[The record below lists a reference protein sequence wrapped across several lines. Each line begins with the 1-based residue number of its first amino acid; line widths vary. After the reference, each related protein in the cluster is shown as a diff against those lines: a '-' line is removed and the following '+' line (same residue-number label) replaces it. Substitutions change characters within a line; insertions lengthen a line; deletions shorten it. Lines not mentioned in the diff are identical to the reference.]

1 MKLYY
6 SPGSCGLTTS
16 IVLRE
21 AGLNFDMVKVDF
33 ATKTTVEGNYLEV
46 NPKGFIPALVLENGD
61 IYTEGAVIPQWIAD
75 QNPEL
80 NLLPAFGTQERY
92 RALEWLNLVAT
103 DLAKGMSTMFQPFF
117 DDAAKKQYAEG
128 YLRGRFAFV
137 EEHLSRNDYVLGSKF
152 SAPDAYLYNVL
163 CWPPRVGIDMS
174 GYPAIERF
182 MQRME
187 QRPSVQAA
195 RAAEG
200 LPPR

>member
-6 SPGSCGLTTS
+6 AAGSCGLSTA

-21 AGLNFDMVKVDF
+21 AGMAFDLVKVDF
-33 ATKTTVEGNYLEV
+33 VTKTTVEGNYLDV
-46 NPKGFIPALVLENGD
+46 NPKGFIPALVLDDGGL
-61 IYTEGAVIPQWIAD
+61 ITEGAVVLQWIAD
-75 QNPEL
+75 QNPTL
-80 NLLPAFGTQERY
+80 NLLPAFGTEARY
-92 RALEWLNLVAT
+92 RALEWLNLTAT
-103 DLAKGMSTMFQPFF
+103 DLAKGMSTMFSPFF
-117 DDAAKKQYAEG
+117 DDAAKARYAEG
-128 YLRGRFAFV
+128 FLKARFAYV
-137 EEHLSRNDYVLGSKF
+137 EEHLSSNDYVLGNAF

-163 CWPPRVGIDMS
+163 CWPPRAGIDLS
-174 GYPAIERF
+174 GYLAIERY